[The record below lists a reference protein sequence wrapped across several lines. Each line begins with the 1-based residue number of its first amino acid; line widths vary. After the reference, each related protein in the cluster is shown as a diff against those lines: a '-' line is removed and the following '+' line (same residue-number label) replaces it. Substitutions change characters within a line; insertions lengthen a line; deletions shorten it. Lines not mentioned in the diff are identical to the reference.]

1 MFRRITC
8 IILIMTLVIA
18 CISAACASEPGL
30 FAELSKSDY
39 GDKRLTAVDQ
49 VAEPVSV
56 SLVTDDGT
64 AVEICQ
70 AYYEGNRVFVS
81 YKLSR
86 NTGYLVCH
94 EGIPDREIEWL
105 ITDEWCPGDT
115 DSFGD
120 PYIQKENDWLDG
132 KSRHWLETCYYHF
145 EKDLELEDGTA
156 AEWFVG
162 EEIKQEDGSW
172 IGWKECLIPEE
183 KAEDTLTFCLIL
195 SGTYAV
201 KFQDYSTFS
210 EYWENMEAVRVPFT
224 LKRHNLP
231 SFSGS
236 FETGGYKAE
245 AVFTAGLVD
254 LQGTVTL
261 TGVSKV
267 WTEALDRWYTDF
279 TMPDMICGWTLY
291 DHNMAI
297 SSEGLSFSE
306 NAAGSDSIVFRLMCD
321 YHDPVSELLLCP
333 VYSTS
338 GEHTDEAFTL
348 KPVSP

>member
-8 IILIMTLVIA
+8 ILLIMALTMA

-39 GDKRLTAVDQ
+39 GDKRLTAVDK

-64 AVEICQ
+64 TVEICQ

-81 YKLSR
+81 YKLNR

-94 EGIPDREIEWL
+94 EGVPDREIEWL

-210 EYWENMEAVRVPFT
+210 EYWESTEAVRVPFT

-236 FETGGYKAE
+236 LETGGYKAE

-261 TGVSKV
+261 TGVSKE
-267 WTEALDRWYTDF
+267 WIEALDHGYTDY
-279 TMPDMICGWTLY
+279 TMPDMICGWSVY
-291 DHNMAI
+291 DHNMAFC
-297 SSEGLSFSE
+297 SEGLSFSE
-306 NAAGSDSIVFRLMCD
+306 KAVGSDSIVFRLMCD
-321 YHDPVSELLLCP
+321 FHDPVSELLLCP
-333 VYSTS
+333 VYFTS

-348 KPVSP
+348 KPVSR